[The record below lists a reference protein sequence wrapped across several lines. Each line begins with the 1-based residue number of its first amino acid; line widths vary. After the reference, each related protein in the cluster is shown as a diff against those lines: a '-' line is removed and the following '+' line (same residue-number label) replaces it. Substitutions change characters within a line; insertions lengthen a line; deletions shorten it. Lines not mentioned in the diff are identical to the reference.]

1 VGPASAGDSATVL
14 FCFKVT
20 VTVTLVG
27 LPSLPAALDGLLLAP
42 DGVLTVLA
50 PDGVLTVALDGLLTG
65 LLSMVAI
72 FDGLLA
78 VPAVDEEAGC

>member
-1 VGPASAGDSATVL
+1 MAGESATVL

-27 LPSLPAALDGLLLAP
+27 LPSLPVALDGL
-42 DGVLTVLA
+42 LA

-65 LLSMVAI
+65 LLTVAI